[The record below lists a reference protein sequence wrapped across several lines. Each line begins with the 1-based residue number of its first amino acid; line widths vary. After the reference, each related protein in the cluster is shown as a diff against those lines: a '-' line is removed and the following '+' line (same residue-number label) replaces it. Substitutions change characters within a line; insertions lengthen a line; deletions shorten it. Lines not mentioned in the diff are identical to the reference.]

1 MKTPSS
7 RWHRKWLVCCG
18 IFALFVFVALRL
30 TTASPPYLT
39 ERGSEEAAASA
50 ASDILA
56 IEVPGR
62 TQCILSRKC
71 TIAPV
76 PLHPV
81 VEVLVEPGSRVKK
94 GQVLVKLDDDEAQAD
109 VRNKQALL
117 ENAKLT
123 LQEARR
129 HLKAVEPTFQQG
141 ALPEHRYYEIRVAA
155 LKAEKDEQAAQ
166 AALDAAK
173 AELEHF
179 EVTAQIEGVVSW
191 LEVHLG
197 MVSRPGTTTWGEILD
212 LREIDVGCEL
222 TLDQVD
228 QVAVGQAVE
237 VRKNGKKGVFGIGHV
252 VFVGIK
258 VDKAGLVTVC
268 VRLPNPGASLRCGE
282 PVQVRFTSGAGER
295 RP

>member
-18 IFALFVFVALRL
+18 LFALFVLVALKL
-30 TTASPPYLT
+30 TAAAPPSPS
-39 ERGSEEAAASA
+39 ERGSEDRA
-50 ASDILA
+50 ASDLLA

-71 TIAPV
+71 SIAPV

-117 ENAKLT
+117 EHAKLT

-129 HLKAVEPTFQQG
+129 YLKAVEPTFQQG

-155 LKAEKDEQAAQ
+155 LKAEKDAQAAQ
-166 AALDAAK
+166 ASLDAAK

-191 LEVHLG
+191 LDVHLG

-212 LREIDVGCEL
+212 LREIDVRCEL

-228 QVAVGQAVE
+228 QVAVGQTVE
-237 VRKNGKKGVFGIGHV
+237 VRKNGKKEVFGIGRV

-258 VDKAGLVTVC
+258 VDQNGLVTVC
-268 VRLPNPGASLRCGE
+268 VRLPNPGERLRCGE